1 MSASLSSR
9 WSPEISALVKLV
21 CEACAAAGAATGAR
35 AVVCLGESF
44 AYPLVEGQKGFN
56 YLRAAGPRAF
66 VMFSFAKEPDWFWR
80 VTHLNLQ
87 QPTAAVEK
95 GRGERGMAWRAPEVT
110 AEEVS
115 ATTISS
121 LALYLEALLEAFVGQ
136 HPADADAYPVLPE
149 GALQRI
155 TS

>member
-1 MSASLSSR
+1 VSASLSSR
-9 WSPEISALVKLV
+9 WSPEISALVKLIS
-21 CEACAAAGAATGAR
+21 EACTAASAASGAR

-87 QPTAAVEK
+87 QATAAVEK
-95 GRGERGMAWRAPEVT
+95 GRGERGMAWRAPEVP
-110 AEEVS
+110 ADEVFAS
-115 ATTISS
+115 AIPS
-121 LALYLEALLEAFVGQ
+121 LALYLEALLEGFVAQ
-136 HPADADAYPVLPE
+136 HPADADAYPLLGE